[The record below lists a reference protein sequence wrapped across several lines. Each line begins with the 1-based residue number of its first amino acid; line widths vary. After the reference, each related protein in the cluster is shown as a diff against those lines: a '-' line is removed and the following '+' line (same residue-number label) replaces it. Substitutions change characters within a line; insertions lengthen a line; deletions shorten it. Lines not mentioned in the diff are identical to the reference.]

1 MGGSFLAGPAL
12 YLGGDGSGRGFGCS
26 IFRPVREAFVNPWL
40 TYIICYLIGSVTAGP
55 VLARLYGV
63 DLKTTGSGNIGA
75 TNVLRALGKKAAIV
89 TFIGDT
95 LKGSAAVLL
104 GMHFLG
110 DPVRVGLCGISAI
123 IGHNFP
129 VFLRFCGGK
138 GVATSL
144 GVLAAYLPLA
154 AVGFVII
161 WSAVFRLWKISSLSA
176 LVAFFGVFLIAYF
189 MYQEEFTVITVM
201 FVLAVIMHRGN
212 ILRLVKGTEPRVGG

>member
-1 MGGSFLAGPAL
+1 M
-12 YLGGDGSGRGFGCS
+12 
-26 IFRPVREAFVNPWL
+26 NQWL
-40 TYIICYLIGSVTAGP
+40 TYFICYLIGSVTAGP

-63 DLKTTGSGNIGA
+63 DLKTIGSGNIGA

-129 VFLRFCGGK
+129 VFLKFRGGK

-144 GVLAAYLPLA
+144 GALAAYLPLA
-154 AVGFVII
+154 AAGFVII
-161 WSAVFRLWKISSLSA
+161 WTVVFRVWKISSLSA
-176 LVAFFGVFLIAYF
+176 LVAFSGVFLIAYF
-189 MYQEEFTVITVM
+189 TCWEKFPIIAGM
-201 FVLAVIMHRGN
+201 FALAVIMHRGN
-212 ILRLVKGTEPRVGG
+212 IIRLVKGTEPRVGG